1 MKFYD
6 CATAPSPRRVRVF
19 LAEKGVSL
27 PTVQVDLMSGEQ
39 LTESFREINP
49 ACTVPALALDDG
61 TIITEAI
68 AICRYLEDVYP
79 EPPLLG
85 VDAKGKALVAMWD
98 HRAEVE
104 GFLAVSE
111 AFRNGAKGLKE
122 RAVTG
127 VEKTA
132 QIPELATRGRTRI
145 ARFYDV
151 LDSRLSDSAF
161 LAGPHFTMA
170 DITASISV
178 AFASWVK
185 MEIPANHANLLR
197 WFDVVKERPSFGA

>member
-1 MKFYD
+1 
-6 CATAPSPRRVRVF
+6 
-19 LAEKGVSL
+19 
-27 PTVQVDLMSGEQ
+27 MSGEQ
-39 LTESFREINP
+39 LSESFREINP
-49 ACTVPALALDDG
+49 ACTVPVLALDDG
-61 TIITEAI
+61 TVITEAI

-85 VDAKGKALVAMWD
+85 IDATGKALVAMWD

-111 AFRNGAKGLKE
+111 AFRNETKGLKE

-127 VEKTA
+127 VENTA
-132 QIPELATRGRTRI
+132 QIPELAARGRMRI
-145 ARFYDV
+145 ARFFDV
-151 LDSRLSDSAF
+151 LNSRLGDSAF

-170 DITASISV
+170 DITASITV

-185 MEIPANHANLLR
+185 MEIPAGHANLLR
-197 WFDVVKERPSFGA
+197 WYDAVKERPSFGA

>member
-27 PTVQVDLMSGEQ
+27 PIVQVDLKSGQQ
-39 LTESFREINP
+39 LTESFRKINP
-49 ACTVPALALDDG
+49 ACTVPVLTLDDG
-61 TIITEAI
+61 TVITEAI
-68 AICRYLEDVYP
+68 AICRYLEDIYP
-79 EPPLLG
+79 DPPLLG
-85 VDAKGKALVAMWD
+85 VDARDRALVSMWD

-111 AFRNGAKGLKE
+111 AFRNEARGLRE

-132 QIPELATRGRTRI
+132 QIPELATRGRMRI
-145 ARFYDV
+145 ARFFDV
-151 LDSRLSDSAF
+151 LDSRLGESAF

-170 DITASISV
+170 DITSSISV

-185 MEIPANHANLLR
+185 MEVPDDHANLRR
-197 WFDVVKERPSFGA
+197 WYNAVKERPSFEA